1 MNKYLEQLNKSI
13 QSFDGTLLE
22 QYATENH
29 VPIIEYESLMV
40 LKVLINTN
48 KIKKILEIGTAIGYS
63 SLHMAS
69 VNKNIQIDTIERNEE
84 MYNLA
89 IKNIKNAKMESQIKV
104 HFKDALEIELSDLKN
119 QYDLIFID
127 AAKAQSEK
135 FFNRF
140 APLLSNDGIIV
151 TDNILFHG
159 CVEHQEGLTK
169 NVLNMVKKI
178 DAYNHH
184 LATLEGYDT
193 IYISTGDGLAVTTR
207 KN

>member
-1 MNKYLEQLNKSI
+1 MNKYLEKLNKSI
-13 QSFDGTLLE
+13 QSFDGTVLE
-22 QYATENH
+22 QYASEYD

-40 LKVLINTN
+40 LKLLIRTN
-48 KIKKILEIGTAIGYS
+48 KVKRILEIGTAIGYS

-69 VNKNIQIDTIERNEE
+69 INEDIQIDTIERNEE

-89 IKNIKNAKMESQIKV
+89 INNIKEANMEKQINV
-104 HFKDALEIELSDLKN
+104 HFADALKIDLSELKE
-119 QYDLIFID
+119 QYDMIFID
-127 AAKAQSEK
+127 AAKAQSGK

-140 APLLSNDGIIV
+140 SPLLNKDGIIV

-159 CVEHQEGLTK
+159 CVESQEGLTK

-184 LATLEGYDT
+184 LATLNDYDT

-207 KN
+207 KK